1 MPRDEEPREREERG
15 EREEEGEPVEIKDLD
30 SEEVQ
35 AAAEFLRNLIEGMD
49 IDAEVSIREPETAA
63 DGAGRASAVLDIEG
77 EDLGLLI
84 GRRGTTLAAL
94 QYMVN
99 VMLTRKMDSRVL
111 VTVDVE
117 HYHRR
122 REETL
127 QNLARRMAD
136 RVRQSRRPITLEP
149 MPAGE
154 RRIIHIALADNPSVI
169 TASTGFGEGRKIVIK
184 PRGGNGRPPGRGPG
198 MRPGGQRF
206 QGPRI

>member
-1 MPRDEEPREREERG
+1 
-15 EREEEGEPVEIKDLD
+15 
-30 SEEVQ
+30 
-35 AAAEFLRNLIEGMD
+35 
-49 IDAEVSIREPETAA
+49 
-63 DGAGRASAVLDIEG
+63 
-77 EDLGLLI
+77 
-84 GRRGTTLAAL
+84 
-94 QYMVN
+94 
-99 VMLTRKMDSRVL
+99 VL